1 LGVTQFSW
9 LCHSFLSGGDC
20 FVGVFAV
27 RAHWGYEEEG
37 GYLFAYCL
45 EDKIK
50 ISSAVYGVKAYYW
63 GWLCHA
69 DVSGVL
75 QKECDD
81 KHDCYLAVDDATL
94 NTAPCKT
101 AGKKLLTYSWYC
113 FSDGHYDE

>member
-1 LGVTQFSW
+1 
-9 LCHSFLSGGDC
+9 
-20 FVGVFAV
+20 VGVFAV